1 MYMYMLFFVH
11 PRILYYYDFWG
22 LSIILWCSGTTDQFV
37 EAVSLLR
44 ERAEKDEP
52 NSLYSLVNDLSKVVL
67 KFRHVWDSAFNL
79 LFTCT
84 GAVQEVA
91 Q

>member
-1 MYMYMLFFVH
+1 MFMLFLCCV
-11 PRILYYYDFWG
+11 
-22 LSIILWCSGTTDQFV
+22 CVGTNDQFV

-52 NSLYSLVNDLSKVVL
+52 NSLYSLVNDLSKV
-67 KFRHVWDSAFNL
+67 AFHTWVHGL
-79 LFTCT
+79 LPMISCT
-84 GAVQEVA
+84 GVMQEAA

>member
-1 MYMYMLFFVH
+1 MVGCSVVWYGMVGCGVYMYILLCRVFYAPSDFV
-11 PRILYYYDFWG
+11 LLWFWN
-22 LSIILWCSGTTDQFV
+22 LSIMLWCSGTTDQFV

-67 KFRHVWDSAFNL
+67 KFRHV
-79 LFTCT
+79 
-84 GAVQEVA
+84 
-91 Q
+91 